1 MKNIGLT
8 GGIGSGKS
16 TVSKML
22 ISEGVPVYNSDA
34 RAKFLMNSS
43 IELKKNIIQKF
54 GKESYINNKLNRE
67 YLSNIVFNNGL
78 EIIKINSLVHP
89 FVYNDFNDWKKDVFL
104 KYVIFESALIFE
116 TGSYKNNDFNI
127 LVVSDLEER
136 IKRVRDRDNL
146 SEKDIISRI
155 RNQWSD
161 DKKIPLCDY
170 LIKNNSLVET
180 NKTVLKM
187 IEYLNKKFK

>member
-22 ISEGVPVYNSDA
+22 ISEGIPVYDSDS
-34 RAKFLMNSS
+34 RAKFLMNDS
-43 IELKKNIIQKF
+43 IELKKKIIQKF
-54 GKESYINNKLNRE
+54 GKESYMNNKLNRE
-67 YLSNIVFNNGL
+67 YLSNIVFNSKS

-89 FVYNDFNDWKKDVFL
+89 FVYDDFNHWKKDFFS

-116 TGSYKNNDFNI
+116 TGSYKNNDYNI
-127 LVVSDLEER
+127 LVVSDLNTR
-136 IKRVRDRDNL
+136 IKRVKNRDNI
-146 SEKDIISRI
+146 SKNDVISRI
-155 RNQWSD
+155 KNQWSD

-170 LIKNNSLVET
+170 IINNNSLEET
-180 NKTVLKM
+180 NKTVIKM
-187 IEYLNKKFK
+187 IEYLNEKFK

>member
-89 FVYNDFNDWKKDVFL
+89 FVYNDFNDWKKDVFS

>member
-89 FVYNDFNDWKKDVFL
+89 FVYNDFNDWKKDVFS

-170 LIKNNSLVET
+170 LIKNNSLAET

>member
-16 TVSKML
+16 TISKIL
-22 ISEGVPVYNSDA
+22 ISEGVPVYDSDSK
-34 RAKFLMNSS
+34 AKLLMNSS
-43 IELKKNIIQKF
+43 IELKKTIIQKF
-54 GKESYINNKLNRE
+54 GKESYINNKLNKK
-67 YLSNIVFNNGL
+67 YLSNIVFNNEF
-78 EIIKINSLVHP
+78 EIIRINSIVHP
-89 FVYNDFNDWKKDVFL
+89 YVYNDFINWKKSVFS
-104 KYVIFESALIFE
+104 KYVIFESALTFE

-136 IKRVRDRDNL
+136 IKRVKDRDNL

-180 NKTVLKM
+180 KKTVMEM

>member
-89 FVYNDFNDWKKDVFL
+89 FVYNDFNDWKKSVFS
-104 KYVIFESALIFE
+104 KYVIFESALTFE
-116 TGSYKNNDFNI
+116 TGFYKNNDFNI

-180 NKTVLKM
+180 KKTVMEM

>member
-22 ISEGVPVYNSDA
+22 ISEGIPVYDSDS
-34 RAKFLMNSS
+34 RAKFLMNDS
-43 IELKKNIIQKF
+43 IELKKKIIQKF
-54 GKESYINNKLNRE
+54 GKESYMNNKLNRE
-67 YLSNIVFNNGL
+67 YLSNIVFNSKS

-89 FVYNDFNDWKKDVFL
+89 FVYDDFNHWKKDFFS

-116 TGSYKNNDFNI
+116 TGSYKNNDYNI
-127 LVVSDLEER
+127 LVVSDLNTR
-136 IKRVRDRDNL
+136 IKRVKNRDNI
-146 SEKDIISRI
+146 SENDVISRI
-155 RNQWSD
+155 KNQWSD

-170 LIKNNSLVET
+170 IINNNSLEET
-180 NKTVLKM
+180 NKTVIKM
-187 IEYLNKKFK
+187 IEYLNEKFK